1 MWAYWAC
8 YILSKFHFM
17 LPFSLFFHFQFP
29 IQAAQVTVFVPLIGI
44 VPIYMLH
51 QAYVISPFYPCS
63 SPNTLV
69 YCRHLLGQESVHC
82 LLAVCEWV
90 QSHYLLTVG
99 RALSLSLLHY
109 SSHDKFYSIL
119 GKITSTVI
127 TSLSLSLSLATRMVR
142 PHVPFCL
149 FLLACIIWS
158 QPVVTR
164 FGKDA
169 FPAKHLPKEV
179 LVG

>member
-29 IQAAQVTVFVPLIGI
+29 IQVAQVTVFVPLIGI

-127 TSLSLSLSLATRMVR
+127 TSLSLSLSL
-142 PHVPFCL
+142 PE
-149 FLLACIIWS
+149 W
-158 QPVVTR
+158 
-164 FGKDA
+164 
-169 FPAKHLPKEV
+169 
-179 LVG
+179 